1 MSSSDACR
9 SATTAQT
16 TTTTTAMRIINTPGF
31 FYGQIS
37 TGSGDFGDGII
48 G

>member
-9 SATTAQT
+9 SATTAQ
-16 TTTTTAMRIINTPGF
+16 TTTTAMRIINTPGF